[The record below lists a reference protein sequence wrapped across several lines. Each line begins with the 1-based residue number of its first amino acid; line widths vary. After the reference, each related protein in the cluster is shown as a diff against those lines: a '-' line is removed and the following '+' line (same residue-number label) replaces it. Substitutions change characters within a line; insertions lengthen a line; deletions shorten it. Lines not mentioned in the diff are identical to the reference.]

1 MARTG
6 KPQVIAHRTNG
17 EAINHLITEV
27 YLAGRRIRIT
37 QDENNGGEILEVES
51 VSTYR
56 SEGVYRSEE
65 P

>member
-37 QDENNGGEILEVES
+37 PLDHRGLPR
-51 VSTYR
+51 R
-56 SEGVYRSEE
+56 SAYSDHPRRKQRGRD
-65 P
+65 PRG